1 MSITMGTTLASLVTN
16 KRRVSALKSLGI
28 VTVGDALTYYPFRV
42 TEPVPLRAIR
52 EAAPGQQMAF
62 AAVIRD
68 MRVVPMNAR
77 RGYRL
82 EATVDDA
89 DFARSRHVPGSTARL
104 TFFSYRKSYVDWV
117 SMRLRAGTS
126 VVVSGMPSEYMGQ
139 LQFTH
144 PEILTVAPGSAGT
157 GAGLEGYARGA
168 ASGNGAFAGSADP
181 YASAQSAYP
190 PAAAAPSGA
199 ALKYDADTVQEALTR
214 VCRPRPVY
222 HASSRISS
230 EHIHETILGLLWMMG
245 ARTSST
251 SDGQLTGAGS
261 ADIVAPTTDTIAV
274 QNGEEKS
281 GTTAESGAEA
291 LSQSIPD
298 VLPESVRKAKNL
310 MHRAEAFLAI
320 HDPASTARFK
330 EAIETLR
337 YEEAF
342 VSQTSLLKARQHAH
356 KSSAH
361 PCPLNEALETARAS
375 VGEAAAEPSAQPG
388 ASERGA
394 ATNLPDLPNLR
405 DRFIASLPFTLTVG
419 QSQVVD
425 DIASDLERDWPMQRL
440 LQGEV
445 GSGKTVVALAA
456 MLQAV
461 GAGYQAVLVAPT
473 QVLAEQ
479 HYETISKMV
488 SGLTL
493 AQPGAKETDAAADVE
508 GAMGASG
515 ASTVSSSKVT
525 AEIPVTLLTGGM
537 KLAARRK
544 ALAAAASGEPGIIVA
559 THAAFSKTFQAPHLA
574 LVVIDEQHR
583 FGVEQ
588 RESLNA
594 KTDDGTT
601 PHLLVMTATPI
612 PRTAAMTW
620 FGDLDISWLTELPGG
635 RKPIRTVV
643 VNEADAA
650 TMGRMFAHIR
660 ARVDAGERAYIVCPR
675 IDADDEENEGG
686 SGVSAAAGSARG
698 RAAASG
704 SSARTAAGGRATRAA
719 ADAIGID
726 DPYETFDENGETVA
740 RPPLHAVAEIA
751 DRLQKLPQFQGIRF
765 ATLTGRDKDDV
776 KTQVMADFAGG
787 ETPILVS
794 TTVIEVGVDVKQAS
808 CIVIFDADRYGLSQ
822 LHQLRGRVGRGG
834 TNSWAFLISRAEPG
848 SPAEQRLEVIHHS
861 LDGAEIAQAD
871 LEFRGAGD
879 VLGDAQSGGK
889 SSLKLLRVVKD
900 ADMIADARTR
910 AGQLLAADPELAGE
924 VQLAGAVL
932 DFTRGNETFL
942 TSS

>member
-1 MSITMGTTLASLVTN
+1 MDTTLASLVTN

-89 DFARSRHVPGSTARL
+89 DFARSRRVPGSTARL

-144 PEILTVAPGSAGT
+144 PEILTVAPGSAGA
-157 GAGLEGYARGA
+157 GAGLEGYARDA
-168 ASGNGAFAGSADP
+168 ASGNGAFAGSTDP

-190 PAAAAPSGA
+190 PDAAAPSGA

-251 SDGQLTGAGS
+251 PDGQLAGAGS
-261 ADIVAPTTDTIAV
+261 ADIAAPTTDTIAV

-320 HDPASTARFK
+320 HDPASTTRFK

-337 YEEAF
+337 YEEGF
-342 VSQTSLLKARQHAH
+342 VSQTSLLKARSYAH
-356 KSSAH
+356 KSAAH
-361 PCPLNEALETARAS
+361 SCPLVTDS
-375 VGEAAAEPSAQPG
+375 
-388 ASERGA
+388 
-394 ATNLPDLPNLR
+394 LR
-405 DRFIASLPFTLTVG
+405 DQFIASLPFSLTAG
-419 QSQVVD
+419 QQQVIH
-425 DIASDLERDWPMQRL
+425 DIAADLAHDWPMQRL

-461 GAGYQAVLVAPT
+461 DAGYQAVLVAPT

-479 HYETISKMV
+479 HAETIGRMV
-488 SGLTL
+488 EQLKP
-493 AQPGAKETDAAADVE
+493 A
-508 GAMGASG
+508 
-515 ASTVSSSKVT
+515 
-525 AEIPVTLLTGGM
+525 IPVTLLTGGM

-544 ALAAAASGEPGIIVA
+544 ALAAASSGEPGIIVA

-660 ARVDAGERAYIVCPR
+660 ARVDAGERTYIVCPR

-686 SGVSAAAGSARG
+686 SGVSAAAGSALG

-740 RPPLHAVAEIA
+740 RPLLHAVTEIA